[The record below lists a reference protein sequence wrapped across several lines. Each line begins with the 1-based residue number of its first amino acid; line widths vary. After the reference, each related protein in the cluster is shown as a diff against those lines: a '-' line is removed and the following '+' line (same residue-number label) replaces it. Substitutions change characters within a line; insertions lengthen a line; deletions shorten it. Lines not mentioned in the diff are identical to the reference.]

1 MTNRRYERLQGALWH
16 TRKGSMKLVNTKI
29 SDNGNIKGF
38 YRDTVSGKMFTHW
51 MNDEEKREYNGT
63 GYSV

>member
-1 MTNRRYERLQGALWH
+1 MSRYERLQGVLWH
-16 TRKGSMKLVNTKI
+16 TRKENMKLVDTKI

-51 MNDEEKREYNGT
+51 MNDKEKREYDGKI
-63 GYSV
+63 Y